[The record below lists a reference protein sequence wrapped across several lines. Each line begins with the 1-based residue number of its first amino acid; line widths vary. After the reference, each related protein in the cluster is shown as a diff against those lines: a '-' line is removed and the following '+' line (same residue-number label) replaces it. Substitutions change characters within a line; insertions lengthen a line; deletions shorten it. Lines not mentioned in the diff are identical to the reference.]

1 MFNAIYKPNQLILG
15 SGYIAICTGWT
26 PAKSVERKLDPSDYA
41 VIGNLY
47 SASRGINFLVRNLLA
62 NPHVRYLVV
71 MDSTPEDKN
80 SGSVQCLKDFFQN
93 GAYKGKNDVGKPC
106 WVIDSLVK
114 GYIDIDIPLEVLNQ
128 LRSSVVLKDC
138 LTVYSILPTVKEIAE
153 PMYGTFIKP
162 WAEPMVFPYNE
173 PTSEVKPGPIYGHR
187 IEGKTITETWIKIL
201 QRIKTTGTIRPT
213 GYDGKWQEL
222 IDLMA
227 VVTDEPEDFYFPD
240 PNYLPLDREY
250 LKDYIPQILDD
261 ADYREGVKY
270 TYGQRLRSWFGQD
283 QIKAVIN
290 KLIKEIDSAS
300 AVMSLW
306 DSGSGNPQSLTS
318 GCYSLAS
325 RSDFSRSNEFFFDS
339 DGWEIVPNSIDR
351 GGRSIG
357 DSDHNHGGSPCLN
370 HIWVRVVD
378 NELSLTAT
386 FRSNDMFS
394 AWPANAM
401 GLRALQRHIR
411 DEIAR
416 QSDYD
421 LTMGPLITISQS
433 AHIYDDCWEN
443 VEQLINN
450 QYQSI
455 INQELQNYSD
465 PTGNFLVETSG
476 YNEYNITISQLTPNG
491 EFVGKWEG
499 KNPLKL
505 IRQIVTDC
513 PSIQS
518 FHIGYLA
525 REIERAF
532 QQKTNYT
539 QDR

>member
-15 SGYIAICTGWT
+15 SGYTAICTGWT
-26 PAKSVERKLDPSDYA
+26 PAKSVAAKLDPSDYA

-71 MDSTPEDKN
+71 MDLTQEDKN
-80 SGSVQCLKDFFQN
+80 SGSVQCLKDFFEN
-93 GAYKGKNDVGKPC
+93 GVYRGKNYVGKEC

-128 LRSSVVLKDC
+128 LR
-138 LTVYSILPTVKEIAE
+138 YSMILIPNLERDIDIKSIVKV
-153 PMYGTFIKP
+153 GNLGL

-173 PTSEVKPGPIYGHR
+173 PTSEVKPGPRYGHR
-187 IEGKTITETWIKIL
+187 IEDKTIAETWIKIL

-227 VVTDEPEDFYFPD
+227 IVTDEPEDFYFPE

-250 LKDYIPQILDD
+250 LKNYIPQILDD
-261 ADYREGVKY
+261 ANYREGVKY

-283 QIKAVIN
+283 QIKAVIG

-306 DSGSGNPQSLTS
+306 DSGSGNYQI
-318 GCYSLAS
+318 LAEHNS
-325 RSDFSRSNEFFFDS
+325 WRGHDYHT
-339 DGWEIVPNSIDR
+339 IVR
-351 GGRSIG
+351 GERKGG

-401 GLRALQRHIR
+401 GLRALQHHIR
-411 DEIAR
+411 DKIAS
-416 QSDYD
+416 QSEYD

-433 AHIYDDCWEN
+433 AHIYDDCWET

-455 INQELQNYSD
+455 ISQEFRGYSD
-465 PTGNFLVETSG
+465 PAGNFLVETDG
-476 YNEYNITISQLTPNG
+476 NNITVSQLTPNG

-505 IRQIVTDC
+505 IRQIIADC

-525 REIERAF
+525 REIERAS

-539 QDR
+539 QDK

>member
-15 SGYIAICTGWT
+15 SGYTAICTGWT
-26 PAKSVERKLDPSDYA
+26 PAKSVAAKLDPSDYA

-71 MDSTPEDKN
+71 MDLTQEDKN
-80 SGSVQCLKDFFQN
+80 SGSVQCLKDFFEN
-93 GAYKGKNDVGKPC
+93 GVYRGKNYVGKEC

-128 LRSSVVLKDC
+128 LR
-138 LTVYSILPTVKEIAE
+138 YSMILIPNLERDIDIKSIVEVE
-153 PMYGTFIKP
+153 NVGLWGTP
-162 WAEPMVFPYNE
+162 LVFPYNE
-173 PTSEVKPGPIYGHR
+173 PTSEVKPGSRYGHR
-187 IEGKTITETWIKIL
+187 IEGKTIAETWIKIL
-201 QRIKTTGTIRPT
+201 QRIKTIGTIRPT

-227 VVTDEPEDFYFPD
+227 IVTDEPEGFYFPE
-240 PNYLPLDREY
+240 PNYLPLDRKY
-250 LKDYIPQILDD
+250 LKNYISQILDD
-261 ADYREGVKY
+261 ANYREGVKY

-283 QIKAVIN
+283 QIKAVIT

-306 DSGSGNPQSLTS
+306 DSGSGNYQI
-318 GCYSLAS
+318 LAEHNS
-325 RSDFSRSNEFFFDS
+325 WRGHDYHT
-339 DGWEIVPNSIDR
+339 IVR
-351 GGRSIG
+351 GERKGG
-357 DSDHNHGGSPCLN
+357 DSDHNHSGSPCLN

-411 DEIAR
+411 DEIA
-416 QSDYD
+416 SESEYD

-443 VEQLINN
+443 VEQLLAN
-450 QYQSI
+450 QYQLI
-455 INQELQNYSD
+455 INQEFRGYSD
-465 PTGNFLVETSG
+465 PAGNFLVETDG
-476 YNEYNITISQLTPNG
+476 NNITVSQLTPSG

-505 IRQIVTDC
+505 IRQIIADC

-525 REIERAF
+525 REIERAS
-532 QQKTNYT
+532 QLKTNYT
-539 QDR
+539 QDK

>member
-15 SGYIAICTGWT
+15 SGYTAICTGWT
-26 PAKSVERKLDPSDYA
+26 PAKSVAAKLDPSNYA

-47 SASRGINFLVRNLLA
+47 SAPRGINFLVRNLLA

-71 MDSTPEDKN
+71 MDLTQEDKN
-80 SGSVQCLKDFFQN
+80 SGSVQCLKDFFDN
-93 GAYKGKNDVGKPC
+93 GVYRGKNYVGKEC

-128 LRSSVVLKDC
+128 LR
-138 LTVYSILPTVKEIAE
+138 YSMILIPNLERDIDIKSIVKV
-153 PMYGTFIKP
+153 GNLGL

-173 PTSEVKPGPIYGHR
+173 PTSEVKPGPRYGHR
-187 IEGKTITETWIKIL
+187 IEGKTIAETWIKIL

-227 VVTDEPEDFYFPD
+227 IVTDEPEDFYFPE

-250 LKDYIPQILDD
+250 LKNYIPQILDD
-261 ADYREGVKY
+261 ANYREGVKY

-283 QIKAVIN
+283 QIKAVIT

-306 DSGSGNPQSLTS
+306 DSGSGNAQI
-318 GCYSLAS
+318 LA
-325 RSDFSRSNEFFFDS
+325 EHDS
-339 DGWEIVPNSIDR
+339 WRGHDRNTIVR
-351 GGRSIG
+351 GERKSG

-401 GLRALQRHIR
+401 GLRALQQHIR
-411 DEIAR
+411 DEIAS
-416 QSDYD
+416 QSEYD
-421 LTMGPLITISQS
+421 LAIGPLITISQS

-450 QYQSI
+450 QYQLI
-455 INQELQNYSD
+455 INKEIQSYSD
-465 PTGNFLVETSG
+465 PAGNFLVETDG
-476 YNEYNITISQLTPNG
+476 NNITVSQLTPNG
-491 EFVGKWEG
+491 EFVEKWEG

-505 IRQIVTDC
+505 IRQIIADC
-513 PSIQS
+513 PSIQP

-525 REIERAF
+525 REIERAS

>member
-1 MFNAIYKPNQLILG
+1 MFNAIYKPNQLIVG
-15 SGYIAICTGWT
+15 TGCIAICTGWT
-26 PAKSVERKLDPSDYA
+26 PAKSVAAKLDPSDYA

-62 NPHVRYLVV
+62 NPHVRDLVV
-71 MDSTPEDKN
+71 MDSTQEDKN
-80 SGSVQCLKDFFQN
+80 SGSVQCLKDFFEN
-93 GAYKGKNDVGKPC
+93 GVYKGKNDVGKEC

-128 LRSSVVLKDC
+128 LRSSVTLRDS
-138 LTVYSILPTVKEIAE
+138 LTTYAILATVYGAN
-153 PMYGTFIKP
+153 KP

-173 PTSEVKPGPIYGHR
+173 PTSEVKPGPLYGHR
-187 IEGKTITETWIKIL
+187 IEGKTIAETWIKIL

-227 VVTDEPEDFYFPD
+227 IVTDEPEDFYFPE
-240 PNYLPLDREY
+240 PNYLPLDKKY
-250 LKDYIPQILDD
+250 LKNYIPQILDD
-261 ADYREGVKY
+261 ANYREGVKY

-283 QIKAVIN
+283 QIKAVIT

-306 DSGSGNPQSLTS
+306 DSGSGNYQI
-318 GCYSLAS
+318 LAEHNS
-325 RSDFSRSNEFFFDS
+325 WRGHDYHT
-339 DGWEIVPNSIDR
+339 IVR
-351 GGRSIG
+351 GERKKG
-357 DSDHNHGGSPCLN
+357 DSDHNHSGSPCLN

-401 GLRALQRHIR
+401 GLRALQHHIR
-411 DEIAR
+411 DEIAS
-416 QSDYD
+416 QSEYD

-433 AHIYDDCWEN
+433 AHIYDDCWET
-443 VEQLINN
+443 VQQLIDN

-455 INQELQNYSD
+455 ISQEFRGYSD
-465 PTGNFLVETSG
+465 PVGNFLVETDG
-476 YNEYNITISQLTPNG
+476 NNITVIQLTPGG

-505 IRQIVTDC
+505 IRQIIADC

-518 FHIGYLA
+518 FHVGYLA
-525 REIERAF
+525 REIERAS
-532 QQKTNYT
+532 QLKTNYT
-539 QDR
+539 QDK

>member
-26 PAKSVERKLDPSDYA
+26 PAKSVAAKLDPSDYA

-62 NPHVRYLVV
+62 NPHVCDLVV
-71 MDSTPEDKN
+71 MDSTREDKN
-80 SGSVQCLKDFFQN
+80 SGSVQCLKDFFEN
-93 GAYKGKNDVGKPC
+93 GVYKGKNDVGKEC

-128 LRSSVVLKDC
+128 LRSSVTLRDN
-138 LTVYSILPTVKEIAE
+138 LTTYAILMLRLSVYGAN
-153 PMYGTFIKP
+153 KP
-162 WAEPMVFPYNE
+162 WAEPMVFSYNE
-173 PTSEVKPGPIYGHR
+173 PTSEVKPGPRYGHR
-187 IEGKTITETWIKIL
+187 IEGKTIAETWIKIL

-227 VVTDEPEDFYFPD
+227 IVTDEPRDFYFPE

-250 LKDYIPQILDD
+250 LKNYIPQILDD

-290 KLIKEIDSAS
+290 KLIEENDSAS

-318 GCYSLAS
+318 GCYSLALKS
-325 RSDFSRSNEFFFDS
+325 QLSRSNELFFDS

-351 GGRSIG
+351 GGRSVG
-357 DSDHNHGGSPCLN
+357 DSDHNHSGSPCLN

-401 GLRALQRHIR
+401 GLRALQHHIR

-433 AHIYDDCWEN
+433 AHIYDDCWET
-443 VEQLINN
+443 VEQLLAN
-450 QYQSI
+450 QYQLI
-455 INQELQNYSD
+455 INQEFRNYSD
-465 PTGNFLVETSG
+465 PAGNFLVETDG
-476 YNEYNITISQLTPNG
+476 NNITVSQLTPSG

-505 IRQIVTDC
+505 IRQIIADC

-525 REIERAF
+525 REIERAS
-532 QQKTNYT
+532 QLKTNYT
-539 QDR
+539 QDK